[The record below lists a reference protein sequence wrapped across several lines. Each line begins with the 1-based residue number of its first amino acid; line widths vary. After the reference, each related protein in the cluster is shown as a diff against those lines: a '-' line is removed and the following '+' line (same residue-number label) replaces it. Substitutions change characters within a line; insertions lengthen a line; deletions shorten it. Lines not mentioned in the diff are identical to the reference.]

1 MDFSPALVA
10 AAAGE
15 PTPLLILD
23 RTLLRQSYRRIA
35 ASLPGAEV
43 YYAVKANPHP
53 GVLEALA
60 REGCGFEVSSRPE
73 LEAVLRLGVTI
84 DRVISSNPV
93 KRPDYIRRAFELGLD
108 RFAFD
113 SEPELDK
120 LARWAPGSRVYVRL
134 TVDNSGSEW
143 PLSDKYGVPPE
154 RAVELLLAAPRAGL
168 RPYGLTFHVGSQCR
182 DAESWVRAIRTCHE
196 IHRELAA
203 QGQPL
208 QMLSVGGGQPVHHL
222 RPVPT
227 PEAIGRRIT
236 ETVAEL
242 FGPEAPLITV
252 EPGRALVGGA
262 GTLVTSVIGQARRG
276 ADTSKAGS
284 RGDPWVYLD
293 AGVFNAMM
301 ETIEG
306 FRYELRTEREGP
318 RRPVTVAGPSCDS
331 VDTLFT
337 VEPLPEV
344 EVGDRVYVMNA
355 GAYTLSYASSFNGF
369 EPPAVKLVDNLQ
381 AISSP
386 SSEALTT
393 ERYGRTGAS
402 D

>member
-1 MDFSPALVA
+1 MDFTPALVSA
-10 AAAGE
+10 AHGE
-15 PTPLLILD
+15 PTPLLIID
-23 RTLLRQSYRRIA
+23 RSLLRQAYRRIA

-43 YYAVKANPHP
+43 YYAIKANPHP
-53 GVLEALA
+53 GVLELLA
-60 REGCGFEVSSRPE
+60 GEGSGFEVSSWPE
-73 LEAVLRLGVTI
+73 LEAVRRLGVGMH
-84 DRVISSNPV
+84 RVISSNPV

-113 SEPELDK
+113 SEQELEK

-154 RAVELLLAAPRAGL
+154 RAVELLLAAPKAGL
-168 RPYGLTFHVGSQCR
+168 DPYGLTFHVGSQCR
-182 DAESWVRAIRTCHE
+182 DPESWVRAIRTCHE

-203 QGQPL
+203 HGQPL
-208 QMLSVGGGQPVHHL
+208 RMLSVGGGQPVHHL
-222 RPVPT
+222 RPIPT
-227 PEAIGRRIT
+227 VEAIGRRIT
-236 ETVAEL
+236 QTVADL

-252 EPGRALVGGA
+252 EPGRALVGEA
-262 GTLVTSVIGQARRG
+262 GTLVTSVIGRARRG
-276 ADTSKAGS
+276 ADT
-284 RGDPWVYLD
+284 WVYLD

-306 FRYELRTEREGP
+306 FRYELQTERGGP
-318 RRPVTVAGPSCDS
+318 RHPVTVAGPSCDS

-337 VEPLPEV
+337 VEPLPEL

-369 EPPAVKLVDNLQ
+369 EPPTVKLVDNLSDDQ
-381 AISSP
+381 AAVADP
-386 SSEALTT
+386 A
-393 ERYGRTGAS
+393 RVRA
-402 D
+402 